1 MRVLLALFV
10 SIWSFFHPIQ
20 AATVLVVTPENEASL
35 TLAADLYHAAQE
47 AAQVQDKERLFR
59 ESIEAYPEIA
69 AAYNNLA
76 MLIFERQDS
85 KAEALKLL
93 ERGLQTAEATQDEEN
108 IANIRNNFGFI
119 ARSNG
124 KFSVAYSLEALEH
137 FDAALEIN
145 PDFVGA
151 LYNKASVLLAL
162 RRDMEAKEL
171 FLKVLE
177 LDPDAREAHMDLGR
191 IYFEHGELEKALE
204 HEDRVIQL
212 ATTTEQKLDGL
223 HNKGVF
229 LKEYNLIARAL
240 EVYDEMLELEPVKS
254 YVLVDVMNAKRS
266 FCDWRGME
274 KLENQV
280 LAAAQQ
286 QLAFEVPE
294 DPVVLLPFD
303 STLLKISD
311 VFRKRLAMRASKQ
324 YEQPSTLELLPL
336 PWSKNDV
343 KWDRPLTPQRLKVGY
358 LSFDYRDHPM
368 GHLTL
373 GIIEQHAVLAQG
385 VDTICY
391 SYGPNSA
398 ASAPW
403 RRQFEDNC
411 GVFRDLLGM
420 SDLEAAQTI
429 GRDGIDILVDL
440 MAHTKGARLGIS
452 SLRPSRIAVN
462 YLGYPGTMGSNFTD
476 FAMVDRK
483 VLPPEVAAASMSE
496 QVVYLPH
503 TYQANRYEAAIAS
516 CGANADGIQCQR
528 ANRSQHG
535 LPMDAFVF
543 CNFNTINKMELESFA
558 VWMGILRQL
567 PSSVLWLLAPSGGD
581 APRVMEQLH
590 EQAMAHGVRPSRI
603 IFAPRVD
610 KLSHLERITVADLFL
625 DSFIYNAHS
634 TAADALWANVP
645 IVTFWGD
652 TFPSRVAASLIQSAM
667 PFPELVSHS
676 VKDYER
682 VAVYL
687 AKTPKVL
694 RRLRGSLA
702 SHTLTSPLFNTKQ
715 TTESVEAAYEVMH
728 DVVNRL
734 HSCTKE
740 DRSSRLQLIIEPER
754 TADAFSNAEAVNA
767 RVNDAIQQGISLQ
780 EAGEYLGAQN
790 VYSRVLRASPGNADA
805 IHLLGALYFQT
816 EHFERAAEHILR
828 AIAANPHVSWY
839 HSNLGLTYVALE
851 KPERADPEFQLA
863 LQLDASNRVA
873 ISKLSE
879 IYTTQKCFDMV
890 VDLYA
895 TYGEAA
901 YFSGGQTSVSQ
912 DEIEKAYVAYSDAL
926 SKTGRPL
933 DAIQLLEDAVQQHP
947 GMVQLSYNLGV
958 MYNEQGRYDE
968 GNQQQFATV
977 VAQGRHLY
985 DIQGQY
991 FAKIP
996 RPEHKVVIAFYCHEY
1011 EQAWWAQWGPSSLNT
1026 GLGGSEEAVVFLS
1039 RELQKLGY
1047 WVEIYGDPSPQ
1058 DVSTLDQADEDTVR
1072 WYPHYAYDIEDRGVD
1087 IFVAWRYH
1095 ISMAMGKA
1103 ARKKYLWMHDL
1114 PQEDAKRSPE
1124 LLHNAD
1130 GIFCLSDLHAS
1141 AFPESLQ
1148 SKITVITNAVDPSF
1162 FVNGPNH
1169 ADRFVYGSAPT
1180 RGLYTL
1186 LRVWPRIR
1194 ESIPSA
1200 ELSVFYGFRP
1210 AFIKWGNANM
1220 VNFTE
1225 WMTEMSRLLTETPG
1239 VRYVGLV
1246 DHAQLAKEYSYA
1258 GFYLYPTTFSETSCI
1273 SLMKAMANGAVPI
1286 TSRFPASALPET
1298 VGEYDLGPR
1307 ALQQNSVEDDPEW
1320 LELWIRSIVDAVR
1333 DEQQALTVRH
1343 RMKRFARK
1351 KYRWEHIALQWHR
1364 VISKPRFP

>member
-69 AAYNNLA
+69 AA
-76 MLIFERQDS
+76 

-124 KFSVAYSLEALEH
+124 KFSVVYSLEALEH

-336 PWSKNDV
+336 PWSENDV
-343 KWDRPLTPQRLKVGY
+343 KWDRPLTPQRLKIGY

-516 CGANADGIQCQR
+516 
-528 ANRSQHG
+528 
-535 LPMDAFVF
+535 
-543 CNFNTINKMELESFA
+543 
-558 VWMGILRQL
+558 
-567 PSSVLWLLAPSGGD
+567 VLWLLAPSGGD

-590 EQAMAHGVRPSRI
+590 EQAMAH
-603 IFAPRVD
+603 
-610 KLSHLERITVADLFL
+610 
-625 DSFIYNAHS
+625 
-634 TAADALWANVP
+634 AADALWANVP
-645 IVTFWGD
+645 IVTFWGG

-687 AKTPKVL
+687 AKTPK
-694 RRLRGSLA
+694 
-702 SHTLTSPLFNTKQ
+702 
-715 TTESVEAAYEVMH
+715 
-728 DVVNRL
+728 
-734 HSCTKE
+734 
-740 DRSSRLQLIIEPER
+740 R

-805 IHLLGALYFQT
+805 IHLLGTLYFQT

-879 IYTTQKCFDMV
+879 IYTTQKSFDMV

-926 SKTGRPL
+926 SKTGRSL
-933 DAIQLLEDAVQQHP
+933 EAIQLLEDAVQQHP

-1058 DVSTLDQADEDTVR
+1058 DVSTPDQADEDTVR

-1114 PQEDAKRSPE
+1114 PQEDAKQSPE

-1130 GIFCLSDLHAS
+1130 GIFCLSDLHTS

-1225 WMTEMSRLLTETPG
+1225 WMTEMNRLLTETPG